1 MPRRTLSGRDV
12 EVDESGFLVDALAW
26 TPEIAEELA
35 RETGLGGLTPR
46 HWRVVLCC
54 REAAARDGSAPD
66 LGAVSRLAGLP
77 PAELDRLFRRP
88 SSGRFPSQR
97 LVRLLRPLRVV
108 APDRRPF
115 PTAEVDRCPMTCPQK
130 ESKGVN

>member
-35 RETGLGGLTPR
+35 RETGLEELTPR

-54 REAAARDGSAPD
+54 REAAAREGSAPD
-66 LGAVSRLAGLP
+66 LCTVSRLAGLSP
-77 PAELDRLFRRP
+77 SELERLFRRP
-88 SSGRFPSQR
+88 SSAPSGPFDSSERFEPFHSF
-97 LVRLLRPLRVV
+97 RVLTRI
-108 APDRRPF
+108 AGLPKP
-115 PTAEVDRCPMTCPQK
+115 PQWID
-130 ESKGVN
+130 VP

>member
-1 MPRRTLSGRDV
+1 MPRRTLPGCDV

-35 RETGLGGLTPR
+35 RAAGLGGLTPR

-54 REAAARDGSAPD
+54 REAAARDGFAPAP
-66 LGAVSRLAGLP
+66 GAVAHLAGLP

-88 SSGRFPSQR
+88 SPEPSGTFEWFDTIRPFD
-97 LVRLLRPLRVV
+97 LLLRIAGLAQPPKSIDV
-108 APDRRPF
+108 
-115 PTAEVDRCPMTCPQK
+115 Q
-130 ESKGVN
+130 